1 MPSRCSG
8 DPEATEEK
16 AEAGRWAA
24 AADDRQAGKAGAVA
38 CVGEARGP
46 GGLGLCSGGQGT
58 VEEGRPAVIF

>member
-24 AADDRQAGKAGAVA
+24 AADDRQAGKAARWRAWERLAGLEAWVFVA
-38 CVGEARGP
+38 
-46 GGLGLCSGGQGT
+46 GGRAL
-58 VEEGRPAVIF
+58 